1 MDWKNVEPDK
11 YNLLDRHYT
20 PGRGGAKIE
29 FVTLHHMAMIGD
41 VDDCVRVW
49 QQREASAHYAIS
61 PTGMIGQAVNDSD
74 TAWSNANLYSNQ
86 RSISIEHS
94 NSAGPDQDWPIS
106 EATRE
111 AGAHLVAALCRYYK
125 LGRPLSGKN
134 VRFHSI
140 ESGGSTACPYHLRPG
155 HKYHDQYIRRA
166 QYWYDQM
173 TTGKT
178 STAKPVKK
186 ESKGITLNAV
196 DQVNAHTRAFI
207 TGFFT
212 PQFDAIQEIWRQLR
226 GREGNGWPQLGQN
239 EKGQNL
245 TLVDAVAAI
254 RQQLAQIQAD
264 VNELKRRKK

>member
-1 MDWKNVEPDK
+1 MDWLNIEPDK

-20 PGRGGAKIE
+20 PGRGGAQIE
-29 FVTLHHMAMIGD
+29 FITLHHMAMIGD

-61 PTGMIGQAVNDSD
+61 PTGMIGQAVNDVD
-74 TAWSNANLYSNQ
+74 TAWSNANLWSNQ

-125 LGRPLSGKN
+125 LGRPESGKN

-186 ESKGITLNAV
+186 ASTPVLTPKYFTDFL
-196 DQVNAHTRAFI
+196 
-207 TGFFT
+207 TGYLG
-212 PQFDAIQEIWRQLR
+212 PQFDAIQEIWKQLR
-226 GREGNGWPQLGQN
+226 GPSGEGWEQLGQN
-239 EKGQNL
+239 SKGQNL
-245 TLVDAVAAI
+245 TLVDAVAAL
-254 RQQLAQIQAD
+254 RVD
-264 VNELKRRKK
+264 VARIEKKLEER

>member
-1 MDWKNVEPDK
+1 MDWENLEPDK
-11 YNLLDRHYT
+11 YNHLDRHYT
-20 PGRGGAKIE
+20 PGRGGANIE
-29 FVTLHHMAMIGD
+29 FVTLHHMAMIGG

-49 QQREASAHYAIS
+49 QDREASAHYAIDRNG
-61 PTGMIGQAVNDSD
+61 TIGQAVNDWD

-111 AGAHLVAALCRYYK
+111 SGAHLVAALCRYYK
-125 LGRPLSGKN
+125 LGRPESGKN

-155 HKYHDQYIRRA
+155 HKYHDAYIRRA

-173 TTGKT
+173 TSGKPAP
-178 STAKPVKK
+178 AKPVKK
-186 ESKGITLNAV
+186 ESKGITMNAV

-207 TGFFT
+207 TGYLS
-212 PQFDAIQEIWRQLR
+212 PQIDAIQEIWRQLR
-226 GREGNGWPQLGQN
+226 GPSGNGWSQLGQN
-239 EKGQNL
+239 DKGQNL

-254 RQQLAQIQAD
+254 RHDLARI
-264 VNELKRRKK
+264 EKKLEER

>member
-1 MDWKNVEPDK
+1 MDWMNVEPDK
-11 YNLLDRHYT
+11 YNLLQKHYT

-49 QQREASAHYAIS
+49 QDRAASAHYAIS

-74 TAWSNANLYSNQ
+74 TAWSNANQWSNQ

-125 LGRPLSGKN
+125 LGRPESGRN

-155 HKYHDQYIRRA
+155 HKYHDAYIARA

-173 TTGKT
+173 TN
-178 STAKPVKK
+178 AAPKK
-186 ESKGITLNAV
+186 EEKKVSPTSNAV
-196 DQVNAHTRAFI
+196 EQVNAHTRAFI
-207 TGFFT
+207 TGYLG
-212 PQFDAIQEIWRQLR
+212 PQIDALQDIWTQLR
-226 GREGNGWPQLGQN
+226 GPGGKGWPQLGVN
-239 EKGQNL
+239 DKGQNL
-245 TLVDAVAAI
+245 TLVDAVAAL
-254 RQQLAQIQAD
+254 RQD
-264 VNELKRRKK
+264 VARIEKKLEGK